1 MAFTWASLGVA
12 SASSTPLH
20 RRRNRNLVGRRS
32 LQTEQE
38 RAECIRQAFSPQKL
52 NFTSLYMDIL
62 SFPIFSFSLS
72 NKNIKY

>member
-1 MAFTWASLGVA
+1 MAFTWGSLGVA

-38 RAECIRQAFSPQKL
+38 RAECIRQAFSPQKQY
-52 NFTSLYMDIL
+52 FTSLCTDI
-62 SFPIFSFSLS
+62 
-72 NKNIKY
+72 